1 VNRKLPDMD
10 VRIACLLAF
19 ALALLSGCA
28 DGPFNGGGS
37 WNPWLRKEWEKDERR
52 GPTFHTQ
59 REQLQELADSAPQ
72 QSPERQE
79 LIGQEMLE
87 RYRNEANP
95 LLRKSVVKVM
105 GRLNAST
112 VDETLQAA
120 MKDAEPQVRI
130 TAVKALGERGNED
143 ALDLLAAALGEDSD
157 LDVRIAVAG
166 ELKRWKNSQEA
177 TRALASALDDNDAAL
192 QHQAIASLE
201 QVTGRSYGIN
211 APAWRE
217 YLAGGNP
224 PTPPAPSVAE
234 RVKGWVW
241 W

>member
-1 VNRKLPDMD
+1 MD
-10 VRIACLLAF
+10 HRVCCLL
-19 ALALLSGCA
+19 LCGLGMLSGCA
-28 DGPFNGGGS
+28 EGPFNGGGT
-37 WNPWLRKEWEKDERR
+37 WNPWLRKEWEKDESR

-59 REQLQELADSAPQ
+59 RKELQELADSAPS

-79 LIGQEMLE
+79 MLAQDMLE

-95 LLRKSVVKVM
+95 LLRQAVVKVV

-112 VDETLQAA
+112 VDDTLQAA
-120 MKDAEPQVRI
+120 MKDDEPQVRI
-130 TAVKALGERGNED
+130 AAVKALGQRNNEI
-143 ALDLLAAALGEDSD
+143 ALAALSEAITEDND

-166 ELKRWKNSQEA
+166 ELKHWKSSPEA
-177 TRALASALDDNDAAL
+177 TRALASALEDNDAAL
-192 QHQAIASLE
+192 QHQAIVSLE
-201 QVTGRSYGIN
+201 QVTGRSYGMN

-224 PTPPAPSVAE
+224 PTAPAPSVAE

>member
-1 VNRKLPDMD
+1 MD
-10 VRIACLLAF
+10 VRIGCLLAC
-19 ALALLSGCA
+19 ALGLLSGCA
-28 DGPFNGGGS
+28 EGPFNGGGT

-59 REQLQELADSAPQ
+59 RKQLQELADSAPQ

-95 LLRKSVVKVM
+95 LLRGSVVRVV

-120 MKDAEPQVRI
+120 LKDSEPQVRI
-130 TAVKALGERGNED
+130 AAVKALGQRGNED
-143 ALDLLAAALGEDSD
+143 ALKSLAAAMTEDSD

-166 ELKRWKNSQEA
+166 ELKHWKNSHEA
-177 TRALASALDDNDAAL
+177 TRALASALEDNDAAL
-192 QHQAIASLE
+192 QHQAIVSLE
-201 QVTGRSYGIN
+201 QVTGRSYGMS

>member
-1 VNRKLPDMD
+1 MD
-10 VRIACLLAF
+10 LRVCCLLAC
-19 ALALLSGCA
+19 ALGLLSGCA

-59 REQLQELADSAPQ
+59 RKQLQELSDSAPM
-72 QSPERQE
+72 QSAERQE
-79 LIGQEMLE
+79 VLAQEMLE

-95 LLRKSVVKVM
+95 LLRQAVVKVV

-112 VDETLQAA
+112 VDDTLQAA
-120 MKDAEPQVRI
+120 MKDDDPQVRI
-130 TAVKALGERGNED
+130 TAVKALGQRNNEV
-143 ALDLLAAALGEDSD
+143 ALTTLAEAITEDSN

-166 ELKRWKNSQEA
+166 ELKRWKSSPEA
-177 TRALASALDDNDAAL
+177 TRALAAALEDNDAAL

-201 QVTGRSYGIN
+201 QVTGRSYGMN

>member
-1 VNRKLPDMD
+1 MD
-10 VRIACLLAF
+10 VRLCCLLAC
-19 ALALLSGCA
+19 ALGLLSGCA

-59 REQLQELADSAPQ
+59 RKQLQELADTAPV

-79 LIGQEMLE
+79 LLAQEMLE
-87 RYRNEANP
+87 RYRNEPNP
-95 LLRKSVVKVM
+95 LLRQAVVKVV

-112 VDETLQAA
+112 VDETLQVA
-120 MKDAEPQVRI
+120 MKDDDSQVRI
-130 TAVKALGERGNED
+130 AAVKALGQRGNEA
-143 ALDLLAAALGEDSD
+143 ALETLAAAIGEDTD

-177 TRALASALDDNDAAL
+177 TRALATALDDNDAAL

-201 QVTGRSYGIN
+201 QVTGRSYGMN

-217 YLAGGNP
+217 YLDGGNP
-224 PTPPAPSVAE
+224 PTPPAPSVAD
-234 RVKGWVW
+234 RLKDWVW